1 MEPAVLAGRGARVF
15 VVSWILY
22 AVHFTTNVV
31 REHYPAFTI
40 AEHGTLFVDEYQGF
54 HADIFVHSNG
64 HSVIG
69 NQVFVSVLAAV
80 PLFIFDPVLD
90 ALEDYR
96 RTTIARDGVR
106 PEEYRID
113 KPLRRQFF
121 ELVKARGLDL
131 RFGAAT
137 VVTSVFFM
145 APLTAAFLV
154 LFQRVLRRRGLD
166 ADKAT
171 VLTFLLGFGTPLFFR
186 TSTLN
191 HNMFVMF
198 GMFAS
203 FAILW
208 RAPGVEPVSSRR
220 LAVAGLLAGTTLA
233 TDYIGVII
241 LPLLF
246 AYVVLDRVR
255 STSPAVALRESLPF
269 VAGTLPPIA
278 FLLYSQWAMYG
289 NPFLPGQAWMPDQ
302 NIYVGEGM
310 RGFTLPEL
318 LVAMV
323 ITMTVLGAAATALQ
337 DASRASEAGEGRQG
351 DRPCRGPRLVGV
363 VAHLALPGFEL
374 SAARQADVDAL
385 QRRPGGGDRHL
396 VSGAA
401 VGDVHLA
408 LHGTGD
414 GERQLAVGRAADDVA
429 VGVVGPLL
437 PAPGGLAAGE
447 LEARPHLDLAR
458 GGAGAADGERQAR
471 AAGLGRVVGAA
482 LDGLGLAALEADL
495 AVAAPRADQRRNRTF
510 GTGRGR
516 RQGHGAGEGC

>member
-1 MEPAVLAGRGARVF
+1 MRAPRFLAGRGARVF

-96 RTTIARDGVR
+96 KRTIAREGVR
-106 PEEYRID
+106 RTEYRID
-113 KPLRRQFF
+113 KPLRQQFF

-145 APLTAAFLV
+145 APLTAGFLV
-154 LFQRVLRRRGLD
+154 CFFRVLRRRGLD
-166 ADKAT
+166 VDHAT
-171 VLTFLLGFGTPLFFR
+171 VLTFLIGFGTPLFFR

-203 FAILW
+203 FVMLW
-208 RAPGVEPVSSRR
+208 RQPGVEVVSGPRR
-220 LAVAGLLAGTTLA
+220 AAAGVFAGMTLA

-246 AYVVLDRVR
+246 AYLVLDRVR
-255 STSPAVALRESLPF
+255 SGGLAVALRESLAF

-278 FLLYSQWAMYG
+278 FLLYTQWAMYG

-310 RGFTLPEL
+310 RGFTLPDPQLFVMNL
-318 LVAMV
+318 LDPSFGMYTWAPVLLLALVPLRQRPAGDPVLPRFERRWLAVTWVVFLLFASANQYSRLQFNSGFRYLVPLVPFLMVAIADHWTRFRPALRRV
-323 ITMTVLGAAATALQ
+323 IVTAAVLHSWVLTVYREPVGRSWRMLVEEGPQLPWYRVLSLTSDPANPWLGTWWVPSTILALTLGACWMLW
-337 DASRASEAGEGRQG
+337 RAG
-351 DRPCRGPRLVGV
+351 
-363 VAHLALPGFEL
+363 
-374 SAARQADVDAL
+374 AR
-385 QRRPGGGDRHL
+385 
-396 VSGAA
+396 
-401 VGDVHLA
+401 
-408 LHGTGD
+408 
-414 GERQLAVGRAADDVA
+414 
-429 VGVVGPLL
+429 
-437 PAPGGLAAGE
+437 
-447 LEARPHLDLAR
+447 LEASS
-458 GGAGAADGERQAR
+458 
-471 AAGLGRVVGAA
+471 
-482 LDGLGLAALEADL
+482 
-495 AVAAPRADQRRNRTF
+495 
-510 GTGRGR
+510 
-516 RQGHGAGEGC
+516 